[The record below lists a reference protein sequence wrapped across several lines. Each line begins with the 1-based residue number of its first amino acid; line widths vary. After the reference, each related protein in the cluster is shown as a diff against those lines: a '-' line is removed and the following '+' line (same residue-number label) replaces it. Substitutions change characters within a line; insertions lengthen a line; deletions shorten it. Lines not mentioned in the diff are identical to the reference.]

1 MKQKLLLSLLFILT
15 ATKALAD
22 FTVGGILYRSAGDY
36 AVVATGVNGV
46 TTGDITIPE
55 VIAHEGWTYVVLGI
69 EHGSFKGNTRI
80 TSLTINAPVTEL
92 AGSEFQGCTSLASVT
107 LPGTLKTIGSYA
119 FYGSGLTS
127 ITIPASVD
135 SIGRGIFT
143 HCDALKTL
151 KIEDKDIP
159 LRFGNDYWNGTSGTD
174 ELCTSELNSFYM
186 GRDIVTDVTDSRIV
200 TSAKKIELA
209 GFVTTVRNNFSRSDT
224 LLQTLIVGGNA
235 ANIGTK
241 AFHGCLRLTD
251 VSITAAIDTI
261 HQSAFEGCTA
271 LTVFSIPE
279 TTTSIGSYAFYS
291 TGLTSITIPASVDS
305 IGRGVFT
312 HCDALKT
319 LKIEDKDIPL
329 RFGNDYWNGTSGTDE
344 LCTSE
349 LNSFY
354 MGRDIVTD
362 VTDSRIVTSA
372 KKIELAGFVTTV
384 RNNFSRSDTLL
395 QTLIVGGN
403 AANIGTK
410 AFHGC
415 LRLTDVSITAAID
428 TIHQSAF
435 EGCTALATFSIPE
448 TTTSIG
454 SYAFYGTGLTSVTIP
469 ASVDS
474 IGRGVF
480 THCDALK
487 TLKIEDKDIPL
498 RFGNDFWNGTNGTN
512 ELCTTPLDELYV
524 GRPVKMDQINS
535 IAKETKVL
543 TLGEFF
549 AGSDHVSQNFN
560 GLFSKLI
567 VTDAVNVPWFAPM
580 FIEASTFAKVTYDQ
594 AYLFV
599 PSAESVEAYSRQP
612 SWSLFLHIAQGTYE
626 QEEEVII
633 LLDNVASFSSERDL
647 DFSGSDLKA
656 YVCTGIERKT
666 NRVVMTRVNDVAAG
680 TGLLLVGM
688 PGIAYKV
695 PCTPHSSTYDNLL
708 QANIAESVIEPTSV
722 NGRVN
727 YIFDESTTD
736 ASAPSSRME
745 ATEYDMGFL
754 AIDAPVTLPGK
765 KAYLQLPSIIA
776 MSGTSIGVVLNDE
789 VITGSPL
796 IASPE
801 EEELIYNLAGQ
812 RLSKKQKGFNIVGS
826 RKVMVK

>member
-1 MKQKLLLSLLFILT
+1 MAAF
-15 ATKALAD
+15 A
-22 FTVGGILYRSAGDY
+22 
-36 AVVATGVNGV
+36 
-46 TTGDITIPE
+46 IPE
-55 VIAHEGWTYVVLGI
+55 T
-69 EHGSFKGNTRI
+69 T
-80 TSLTINAPVTEL
+80 TS
-92 AGSEFQGCTSLASVT
+92 
-107 LPGTLKTIGSYA
+107 IGSYA
-119 FYGSGLTS
+119 FYGTGLTS

-135 SIGRGIFT
+135 SIGRGVFT

-151 KIEDKDIP
+151 TIEDNDKP
-159 LRFGNDYWNGTSGTD
+159 LIFGNRYWNGTNGTD

-209 GFVTTVRNNFSRSDT
+209 GFVTTVRNNFTRGDT

-251 VSITAAIDTI
+251 VSITTAIDTI

-271 LTVFSIPE
+271 LTAFAIPE
-279 TTTSIGSYAFYS
+279 TTKSIGSYAFYS
-291 TGLTSITIPASVDS
+291 
-305 IGRGVFT
+305 
-312 HCDALKT
+312 
-319 LKIEDKDIPL
+319 
-329 RFGNDYWNGTSGTDE
+329 
-344 LCTSE
+344 
-349 LNSFY
+349 
-354 MGRDIVTD
+354 
-362 VTDSRIVTSA
+362 
-372 KKIELAGFVTTV
+372 
-384 RNNFSRSDTLL
+384 
-395 QTLIVGGN
+395 
-403 AANIGTK
+403 
-410 AFHGC
+410 
-415 LRLTDVSITAAID
+415 
-428 TIHQSAF
+428 
-435 EGCTALATFSIPE
+435 
-448 TTTSIG
+448 
-454 SYAFYGTGLTSVTIP
+454 TGLTSVTIP

-487 TLKIEDKDIPL
+487 TFRIEDADTPL
-498 RFGNDFWNGTNGTN
+498 LFGNNFWNGTSGTD

-524 GRPVKMDQINS
+524 GRPVKMDHINS
-535 IAKETKVL
+535 IATKTKVL
-543 TLGEFF
+543 TLGENL
-549 AGSDHVSQNFN
+549 AGSDNDTHYFN
-560 GLFSKLI
+560 GLFAKLY
-567 VTDAVNVPWFAPM
+567 VTDAVNAPWSDPE
-580 FIEASTFAKVTYDQ
+580 FIEANTFRKATYDQ
-594 AYLFV
+594 ACLFV
-599 PSAESVEAYSRQP
+599 PNAEAVETYKTSRH
-612 SWSLFLHIAQGTYE
+612 WHLFQRIAEGTYKK
-626 QEEEVII
+626 EEEVII
-633 LLDNVASFSSERDL
+633 LLDDFATFSSERDL
-647 DFSGSDLKA
+647 DFSGCDLKA

-680 TGLLLVGM
+680 TGLLLVGT

-765 KAYLQLPSIIA
+765 KAYLQLPGIIA
-776 MSGTSIGVVLNDE
+776 MSGTSIGVVLSDE

-796 IASPE
+796 LTSPE
-801 EEELIYNLAGQ
+801 EDGQIYNLAGQ
-812 RLSKKQKGFNIVGS
+812 RLQKRQKGINIVGG